1 MSLRD
6 SLVKLV
12 QNNDGFSPFYNST
25 SDMIYKNNK
34 LKEENAAH
42 EKALASLK
50 LKYNQGQIT
59 KEQFDSDMQA
69 LLNKQNKTNVV
80 DTTKL
85 NVKTPTDA
93 FNPLDREYRT
103 AQSREDELHKK
114 RIDKIENTNSDEAI
128 EAAKTKYEKN
138 KEYFQEKLNNGTIT
152 QEQYDDEIAQAD
164 EAFKNATGMS
174 YNASTLVNKLDTAGA
189 HAVGNAAARA
199 VRKAA
204 RKAVNAYTKAS
215 DAAGSVFGSM
225 SNVGVS
231 PDGYSTGLRAQA
243 QEDVRQAGDEQR
255 NMQQNFQIANRNY
268 RDEAGRDAAMK
279 AASLN
284 AQKAN
289 NAAAGVGSGAAAMLR
304 DVVTPDTQTYMNR
317 QDAQRKEGVENQRQ
331 MHAAQQEAIR
341 RNTDANGY
349 DYVIADA
356 NRYNAAVAAAS
367 NDNSKTDGS
376 DKTNDTTKA
385 TEPKNTDKQTDPLE
399 GYSSAD
405 LRNLQA
411 LLSNEYIKSAHSQT
425 GDGNPETGDYKFYP
439 NTTDNTEVAPTDL
452 SKTYTFAQ
460 LKESNPE
467 YAQRLLNIYNS
478 LKRMLANPQTR
489 AAIYSIAKA
498 NAPSDYTI
506 AATSKDAEIDDMHL
520 LQDYI
525 SGTEN
530 NTTRKKGG
538 TTADEARRQGTVTN
552 ESNINLN
559 PNVTA
564 ALNSNMRS

>member
-12 QNNDGFSPFYNST
+12 QNSGDFSPFYNNT
-25 SDMIYKNNK
+25 SDLIYKNNK

-42 EKALASLK
+42 EKAVANLK

-69 LLNKQNKTNVV
+69 LLNSKTNVV
-80 DTTKL
+80 DTTKM
-85 NVKTPTDA
+85 NVKAPTDVFDPMA
-93 FNPLDREYRT
+93 REYRT
-103 AQSREDELHKK
+103 AQSRENKLHKEK
-114 RIDKIENTNSDEAI
+114 LDAIENTNSEESI
-128 EAAKTKYEKN
+128 KAAKTKYEKT
-138 KEYFQEKLNNGTIT
+138 KEDLQEKLNNETIT
-152 QEQYDDEIAQAD
+152 QEQYDEQLAQAD
-164 EAFKNATGMS
+164 DAFKNATGMP
-174 YNASTLVNKLDTAGA
+174 YNASSFVNALGTYGTRIVSDI
-189 HAVGNAAARA
+189 VG
-199 VRKAA
+199 KAA
-204 RKAVNAYTKAS
+204 RKAS
-215 DAAGSVFGSM
+215 DTYANMSNGGAFGNM

-268 RDEAGRDAAMK
+268 RDEAGRDAAAE
-279 AASLN
+279 AASQN
-284 AQKAN
+284 AQRIN
-289 NAAAGVGSGAAAMLR
+289 NAAAGVGSGAAAMIR
-304 DVVTPDTQTYMNR
+304 DVVTPDTQAYMNR

-341 RNTDANGY
+341 RNTNANGY
-349 DYVIADA
+349 DYTIADA
-356 NRYNAAVAAAS
+356 NRYNVAVGALS
-367 NDNSKTDGS
+367 NNNAKTDSRGET
-376 DKTNDTTKA
+376 KDTTKD
-385 TEPKNTDKQTDPLE
+385 TTKDIEPTDTVDPLE

-411 LLSNEYIKSAHSQT
+411 LLSNEYIKSAHPQT

-452 SKTYTFAQ
+452 SETYTFAQ

-489 AAIYSIAKA
+489 AAIYSRAKA

-525 SGTEN
+525 SSTEN

>member
-12 QNNDGFSPFYNST
+12 QNNDDFSPFYNST

-42 EKALASLK
+42 EKAVTNLK

-85 NVKTPTDA
+85 NVKVPADSVNKTLA
-93 FNPLDREYRT
+93 NNEYN
-103 AQSREDELHKK
+103 AENKAHKEK
-114 RIDKIENTNSDEAI
+114 LNTIENTNSDEAI
-128 EAAKTKYEKN
+128 KAAKTKYDKTKAEL
-138 KEYFQEKLNNGTIT
+138 QEKLNNETIT
-152 QEQYDDEIAQAD
+152 QEQYDEQLSQAD

-174 YNASTLVNKLDTAGA
+174 YNESTWVNMLDTAGA
-189 HAVGNAAARA
+189 HAVGNAA
-199 VRKAA
+199 RKAS
-204 RKAVNAYTKAS
+204 NAYTNAS
-215 DAAGSVFGSM
+215 NAASNSSSIGGVYGNM

-279 AASLN
+279 AASQN
-284 AQKAN
+284 AQKVN

-356 NRYNAAVAAAS
+356 NRYNAAVGALS
-367 NDNSKTDGS
+367 NNNAKTDDRGET
-376 DKTNDTTKA
+376 KDTTKD
-385 TEPKNTDKQTDPLE
+385 TEPTDTVDPLE

-411 LLSNEYIKSAHSQT
+411 LLSNEYIKSAHPQT

-452 SKTYTFAQ
+452 SETYTFAQ

-489 AAIYSIAKA
+489 AAIYSRAKA

-525 SGTEN
+525 SSTEN

>member
-12 QNNDGFSPFYNST
+12 QNNDDFIPFYNST

-34 LKEENAAH
+34 IKEENAAH
-42 EKALASLK
+42 EKAVANLK

-85 NVKTPTDA
+85 NVKAPVDSVTKTLANNDYSA
-93 FNPLDREYRT
+93 
-103 AQSREDELHKK
+103 EDKTHKK
-114 RIDKIENTNSDEAI
+114 ILKAIEITNSDEAI
-128 EAAKTKYEKN
+128 KAAKTKYDKTKSEL
-138 KEYFQEKLNNGTIT
+138 QEKLNNGTIT
-152 QEQYDDEIAQAD
+152 QEQYDEQLSQAD
-164 EAFKNATGMS
+164 KDFENATGMS
-174 YNASTLVNKLDTAGA
+174 YNASILVNKLDTAGA
-189 HAVGNAAARA
+189 HVIGNAARRA
-199 VRKAA
+199 S
-204 RKAVNAYTKAS
+204 NAYTNAS
-215 DAAGSVFGSM
+215 NAARNSSSIGGVYGNM

-243 QEDVRQAGDEQR
+243 QEAVRQAGDEQR

-279 AASLN
+279 AASQN
-284 AQKAN
+284 AQKVN
-289 NAAAGVGSGAAAMLR
+289 NAAAGVGSAAAAMLR

-317 QDAQRKEGVENQRQ
+317 QDAQRKEGVDNQRQ

-356 NRYNAAVAAAS
+356 NRYNAAVGALS
-367 NDNSKTDGS
+367 NNNAKTDSRGETKDTHKAS
-376 DKTNDTTKA
+376 EPTNTV
-385 TEPKNTDKQTDPLE
+385 DPLE

-411 LLSNEYIKSAHSQT
+411 LLSNEYIKSAHPQT

-439 NTTDNTEVAPTDL
+439 NTTDNTEIAPTDL
-452 SKTYTFAQ
+452 PETYTFAQ

-489 AAIYSIAKA
+489 AAIYSRAKA

-525 SGTEN
+525 SSTEN

-559 PNVTA
+559 PVTA
-564 ALNSNMRS
+564 ALSSNMRS

>member
-12 QNNDGFSPFYNST
+12 QNNDDFSPFYNST
-25 SDMIYKNNK
+25 SDLIYKNNK

-42 EKALASLK
+42 EKAVDNLK

-69 LLNKQNKTNVV
+69 LLNSKTKVV

-85 NVKTPTDA
+85 NVKTPTDI
-93 FNPLDREYRT
+93 FDPLAREYGT
-103 AQSREDELHKK
+103 ALSREDKLHKEK
-114 RIDKIENTNSDEAI
+114 IDTIENTNSEAAI
-128 EAAKTKYEKN
+128 EAAKTKYEKT
-138 KEYFQEKLNNGTIT
+138 KAELQEKLNNGTIT
-152 QEQYDDEIAQAD
+152 QEQYNEQLSQAD

-174 YNASTLVNKLDTAGA
+174 YDTAALVNVLDDYGTRAVAHTVGRAASKVSDAYVNASNGGA
-189 HAVGNAAARA
+189 FGN
-199 VRKAA
+199 
-204 RKAVNAYTKAS
+204 
-215 DAAGSVFGSM
+215 M

-268 RDEAGRDAAMK
+268 RDEAGRDAAMR
-279 AASLN
+279 AASQN
-284 AQKAN
+284 AQKVN
-289 NAAAGVGSGAAAMLR
+289 NAAAGVGAASAAMLR
-304 DVVTPDTQTYMNR
+304 DVVTPDTQAYMNR

-341 RNTDANGY
+341 RNTNANGY
-349 DYVIADA
+349 DYTIADA
-356 NRYNAAVAAAS
+356 NRYNAAVGALS
-367 NDNSKTDGS
+367 NNNAKTDS
-376 DKTNDTTKA
+376 RDETKDTTKD
-385 TEPKNTDKQTDPLE
+385 TDPTDTVDPLE

-411 LLSNEYIKSAHSQT
+411 LLSNEYIKSAHPQT

-489 AAIYSIAKA
+489 AAIYSRAKA

-525 SGTEN
+525 SSTEN

>member
-85 NVKTPTDA
+85 NVKTPTDV

-114 RIDKIENTNSDEAI
+114 RIGAIENTNSDEAI
-128 EAAKTKYEKN
+128 EAAKTKYDKAKAEL
-138 KEYFQEKLNNGTIT
+138 QEKLNNETIT
-152 QEQYDDEIAQAD
+152 QEQYDEQLSQAD

-174 YNASTLVNKLDTAGA
+174 YNESTWVNMLDTAGA
-189 HAVGNAAARA
+189 RAVGNAA
-199 VRKAA
+199 RKAS
-204 RKAVNAYTKAS
+204 NAYTNAS
-215 DAAGSVFGSM
+215 NAASNSFNMGGVYGNM

-255 NMQQNFQIANRNY
+255 NMQQNFQIANRNAK
-268 RDEAGRDAAMK
+268 DEAGRDAIAK
-279 AASLN
+279 GAIKSSQAI
-284 AQKAN
+284 N
-289 NAAAGVGSGAAAMLR
+289 NAPAGMGVAAAAMAR
-304 DVVTPDTQTYMNR
+304 QIETPDTQFYVNR

-356 NRYNAAVAAAS
+356 NRYNAAVATAS

-411 LLSNEYIKSAHSQT
+411 LLSNEYIKSTHPQT

-439 NTTDNTEVAPTDL
+439 NTMDNTEVAPTDL

-525 SGTEN
+525 SSTEN

>member
-12 QNNDGFSPFYNST
+12 QNNDDFSPFYNST

-42 EKALASLK
+42 EKAVANLK

-85 NVKTPTDA
+85 NVKAPVDSVTKTLANNDYSA
-93 FNPLDREYRT
+93 
-103 AQSREDELHKK
+103 EDKTHKEK
-114 RIDKIENTNSDEAI
+114 LEAIENTNSDEAI
-128 EAAKTKYEKN
+128 KAAKTKYDKTKAEL
-138 KEYFQEKLNNGTIT
+138 QEKLNNETIT
-152 QEQYDDEIAQAD
+152 QEQYDEQLSQAD
-164 EAFKNATGMS
+164 KDFENETGMS

-189 HAVGNAAARA
+189 RAIGN
-199 VRKAA
+199 AA
-204 RKAVNAYTKAS
+204 RKASNAYTNAS
-215 DAAGSVFGSM
+215 NAASNSSNIGGVYGNM

-279 AASLN
+279 AASQN
-284 AQKAN
+284 AQKVN
-289 NAAAGVGSGAAAMLR
+289 NAAAGVGSGAAAMIR
-304 DVVTPDTQTYMNR
+304 DVVTPDTQAYMNR

-356 NRYNAAVAAAS
+356 NRYNAAVGALS
-367 NDNSKTDGS
+367 NNNAKTDSRGET
-376 DKTNDTTKA
+376 KDTPKA
-385 TEPKNTDKQTDPLE
+385 TEPNNTVDPLE

-411 LLSNEYIKSAHSQT
+411 LLSNEYIKSAHPQT

-452 SKTYTFAQ
+452 SETYTFAQ

-489 AAIYSIAKA
+489 AAIYSRAKA

-525 SGTEN
+525 SSTEN

-559 PNVTA
+559 PVTA
-564 ALNSNMRS
+564 ALSSNMRS

>member
-12 QNNDGFSPFYNST
+12 QNNDDFSPFYNST
-25 SDMIYKNNK
+25 SGMIYKNNK

-42 EKALASLK
+42 EKAVANLK

-80 DTTKL
+80 DTTKM
-85 NVKTPTDA
+85 NVKAPVDSVTKTLANNDYSA
-93 FNPLDREYRT
+93 
-103 AQSREDELHKK
+103 EDKTHKEK
-114 RIDKIENTNSDEAI
+114 LEAIENTNSDEAI
-128 EAAKTKYEKN
+128 KAAKTKYDKTKAEL
-138 KEYFQEKLNNGTIT
+138 QEKLNNETIT
-152 QEQYDDEIAQAD
+152 QEQYDEQLSQAD

-189 HAVGNAAARA
+189 RAIGN
-199 VRKAA
+199 AA
-204 RKAVNAYTKAS
+204 RKASNAYTNAS
-215 DAAGSVFGSM
+215 NAASNSSNIGGVYGNM

-279 AASLN
+279 SASQN
-284 AQKAN
+284 AQKVN

-304 DVVTPDTQTYMNR
+304 DVVTPDTQAYMNR

-356 NRYNAAVAAAS
+356 NRYNAAVGALS
-367 NDNSKTDGS
+367 NNNAKTDSRGET
-376 DKTNDTTKA
+376 KDTPKA
-385 TEPKNTDKQTDPLE
+385 TEPKNTDTQTDPLE

-411 LLSNEYIKSAHSQT
+411 LLSNEYIKSAHPQT

-452 SKTYTFAQ
+452 SETYTFAQ

-489 AAIYSIAKA
+489 AAIYSRAKA

-525 SGTEN
+525 SSTEN

-559 PNVTA
+559 PVTA
-564 ALNSNMRS
+564 ALSSNMRS

>member
-12 QNNDGFSPFYNST
+12 QNSGDFSPFYNNT
-25 SDMIYKNNK
+25 SDLIYKNNK

-42 EKALASLK
+42 EKAVASLK

-69 LLNKQNKTNVV
+69 LLNSKTNVV

-85 NVKTPTDA
+85 NVKTPTDT
-93 FNPLDREYRT
+93 FNPLAKEYRT
-103 AQSREDELHKK
+103 AQSRENKLHKEK
-114 RIDKIENTNSDEAI
+114 IDAIENTNSEESI
-128 EAAKTKYEKN
+128 KAAKTKYDKT
-138 KEYFQEKLNNGTIT
+138 KADLQEKLNNETIT
-152 QEQYDDEIAQAD
+152 QEQYDEQLSQAD

-174 YNASTLVNKLDTAGA
+174 YNASSFVNALDTYGTRAVA
-189 HAVGNAAARA
+189 HTVARA
-199 VRKAA
+199 
-204 RKAVNAYTKAS
+204 TSKAS
-215 DAAGSVFGSM
+215 DAYVNASSGGAFGNM

-279 AASLN
+279 AASQN
-284 AQKAN
+284 AQRVN
-289 NAAAGVGSGAAAMLR
+289 NAAAGVGSGAAAMIR
-304 DVVTPDTQTYMNR
+304 DVVTPDTQAYMNR

-341 RNTDANGY
+341 RNTNANGY
-349 DYVIADA
+349 DYTIADA
-356 NRYNAAVAAAS
+356 NRYNAAVGALS
-367 NDNSKTDGS
+367 NNNAKTYSRDEA
-376 DKTNDTTKA
+376 KDTTKDTTKD
-385 TEPKNTDKQTDPLE
+385 TEPTDTVDPLE

-411 LLSNEYIKSAHSQT
+411 LLSNEYIKSAHPQT

-452 SKTYTFAQ
+452 SETYTFAQ

-489 AAIYSIAKA
+489 AAIYSRAKA

-525 SGTEN
+525 SSTEN

>member
-12 QNNDGFSPFYNST
+12 QNSGDFSPFYNNT
-25 SDMIYKNNK
+25 SDLIYKNNK

-42 EKALASLK
+42 EKAVASLK

-69 LLNKQNKTNVV
+69 LLNSKTNVV

-85 NVKTPTDA
+85 NVKTPTDT
-93 FNPLDREYRT
+93 FNPLAKEYRT
-103 AQSREDELHKK
+103 AQSRENKLHKEK
-114 RIDKIENTNSDEAI
+114 IDAIENTNSEESI
-128 EAAKTKYEKN
+128 KAAKTKYDKT
-138 KEYFQEKLNNGTIT
+138 KADLQEKLNNETIT
-152 QEQYDDEIAQAD
+152 QEQYDEQLSQAD

-174 YNASTLVNKLDTAGA
+174 YNASSFVNALDTYGTRAVA
-189 HAVGNAAARA
+189 HTVARA
-199 VRKAA
+199 AS
-204 RKAVNAYTKAS
+204 KAS
-215 DAAGSVFGSM
+215 DAYVNASSGGAFGNM

-279 AASLN
+279 AASQN
-284 AQKAN
+284 AQRVN
-289 NAAAGVGSGAAAMLR
+289 NAAAGVGSGAAAMIR
-304 DVVTPDTQTYMNR
+304 DVVTPDTQAYMNR

-341 RNTDANGY
+341 RNTNANGY
-349 DYVIADA
+349 DYTIADA
-356 NRYNAAVAAAS
+356 NRYNAAVGALS
-367 NDNSKTDGS
+367 NNNAKTYSRDEA
-376 DKTNDTTKA
+376 KDTTKDTTKD
-385 TEPKNTDKQTDPLE
+385 TEPTDTVDPLE

-411 LLSNEYIKSAHSQT
+411 LLSNEYIKSAHPQT

-452 SKTYTFAQ
+452 SETYTFAQ

-489 AAIYSIAKA
+489 AAIYSRAKA

-525 SGTEN
+525 SSTEN

>member
-12 QNNDGFSPFYNST
+12 QNNDGFSPFYNNT

-34 LKEENAAH
+34 IKEENAAH
-42 EKALASLK
+42 EKAVANLK

-69 LLNKQNKTNVV
+69 LLNSKTNVV

-85 NVKTPTDA
+85 NVKTPTDI
-93 FNPLDREYRT
+93 FNPLAREYRS
-103 AQSREDELHKK
+103 AQSAEDKLHKEK
-114 RIDKIENTNSDEAI
+114 IDTIENTNSEESI
-128 EAAKTKYEKN
+128 KAAKTKYEKT
-138 KEYFQEKLNNGTIT
+138 KAELQEKLNKGTIT
-152 QEQYDDEIAQAD
+152 QEQYDKQLSQAD
-164 EAFKNATGMS
+164 DAFKNDTGMS
-174 YNASTLVNKLDTAGA
+174 YNALETYNALGTYGTRIVSDI
-189 HAVGNAAARA
+189 VG
-199 VRKAA
+199 KAA
-204 RKAVNAYTKAS
+204 RKAS
-215 DAAGSVFGSM
+215 DAYANVSNGGAFGNM

-268 RDEAGRDAAMK
+268 RDEAGRDAAMQ
-279 AASLN
+279 AASQN
-284 AQKAN
+284 AQKVN

-304 DVVTPDTQTYMNR
+304 DVVAPNTQAYMNR

-341 RNTDANGY
+341 RNTNANGY
-349 DYVIADA
+349 DYTIADA
-356 NRYNAAVAAAS
+356 NRYNAAVGALS
-367 NDNSKTDGS
+367 NNNAKTDSRGET
-376 DKTNDTTKA
+376 KDTTKD
-385 TEPKNTDKQTDPLE
+385 TEPTDTVDPLE

-411 LLSNEYIKSAHSQT
+411 LLSNEYIKSAHPQT

-489 AAIYSIAKA
+489 AAIYSRAKA

-525 SGTEN
+525 SSTEN

-564 ALNSNMRS
+564 VLNSNMRS

>member
-12 QNNDGFSPFYNST
+12 QNNDGFSPFYNNT
-25 SDMIYKNNK
+25 SDLIYKNNK

-42 EKALASLK
+42 EKTLASLK

-69 LLNKQNKTNVV
+69 LLNSKTNVV

-85 NVKTPTDA
+85 NVKTPTDI
-93 FNPLDREYRT
+93 FNPLAREHRT
-103 AQSREDELHKK
+103 AQNRGDKLHKEK
-114 RIDKIENTNSDEAI
+114 LEAIENTDSDAAI
-128 EAAKTKYEKN
+128 EAAKTKYDKTKTEL
-138 KEYFQEKLNNGTIT
+138 QEKLNNGTIT
-152 QEQYDDEIAQAD
+152 QEQYDEQLSKAD
-164 EAFKNATGMS
+164 DAFKNDTGMS
-174 YNASTLVNKLDTAGA
+174 YNVSTLVNKLDTAGA
-189 HAVGNAAARA
+189 RAIGN
-199 VRKAA
+199 AA
-204 RKAVNAYTKAS
+204 RKASNAYTNAS
-215 DAAGSVFGSM
+215 NAASNSSNIGGVYGNM

-255 NMQQNFQIANRNY
+255 NMQQNFQISNRNP

-279 AASLN
+279 AASQG

-289 NAAAGVGSGAAAMLR
+289 NASAGVGLGNAYMLR
-304 DVVTPDTQTYMNR
+304 DIVTPDTQAYINR

-341 RNTDANGY
+341 RNTNANGY
-349 DYVIADA
+349 DYTIADA
-356 NRYNAAVAAAS
+356 NRYNAAVGALS
-367 NDNSKTDGS
+367 NNNAKTDSRGET
-376 DKTNDTTKA
+376 KDTTKD
-385 TEPKNTDKQTDPLE
+385 TEPTDTVDPLE

-411 LLSNEYIKSAHSQT
+411 LLSNEYIKSAHPQT

-452 SKTYTFAQ
+452 SETYTFAQ

-489 AAIYSIAKA
+489 AAIYSRAKA

-525 SGTEN
+525 SSTEN